1 MLTSSKGSTLKD
13 LKEILM
19 PNKPSKQA
27 VEDSIQVALD
37 AADTATNVAEEFNGI
52 KEQFEVVN
60 IQAKRI
66 YQSVSII
73 FISSIAAA
81 SVAILVGSLIY
92 YKNLSTVKENSAMAL
107 EAVAILVDSMSELEA
122 GLGLVEANLANQTEI
137 KSILNT
143 LEEAAVKA
151 SSDLSG
157 AEQRYNAAIKQ
168 NILDTE
174 RLMKEFLE
182 MGTSTNSDDVGG
194 ANAEI
199 LESLNLLKASL
210 LPNDDPD
217 EDNGNQVSQVPVN
230 STLQQIQQRID
241 EMIMLQKDMAAK
253 MLEANR
259 QSSTPKVKKT
269 VRKVAPKPKPQ
280 TNPLQLQ

>member
-1 MLTSSKGSTLKD
+1 
-13 LKEILM
+13 M

-174 RLMKEFLE
+174 RLMKQFLE
-182 MGTSTNSDDVGG
+182 MSSSTNADDVGG

-217 EDNGNQVSQVPVN
+217 EDNVNQVGQVPVN
-230 STLQQIQQRID
+230 STLQKIQKRVD

-269 VRKVAPKPKPQ
+269 VRKVAPKPKPKPE

>member
-1 MLTSSKGSTLKD
+1 
-13 LKEILM
+13 M
-19 PNKPSKQA
+19 PNKSSKQN

-81 SVAILVGSLIY
+81 SVAILVGALIY

-107 EAVAILVDSMSELEA
+107 EAVAVLVDSMSELEA
-122 GLGLVEANLANQTEI
+122 GLGLVEENLANQTQI
-137 KSILNT
+137 KATLSM
-143 LEEAAVKA
+143 LEEAALKA

-168 NILDTE
+168 NILATE
-174 RLMKEFLE
+174 RLITQFVEDISE
-182 MGTSTNSDDVGG
+182 TGSDNVELG
-194 ANAEI
+194 NAEI
-199 LESLNLLKASL
+199 LESLNLLKVSL
-210 LPNDDPD
+210 LPNDDPG
-217 EDNGNQVSQVPVN
+217 ETNANEVPQVPVN
-230 STLQQIQQRID
+230 LTLQQIQQRID

-253 MLEANR
+253 ILEANR
-259 QSSTPKVKKT
+259 QTSAPKAKKT
-269 VRKVAPKPKPQ
+269 VRKVAPKPKPK